1 MDTENY
7 IKKIFKI
14 VNDNDFNTLALELFL
29 YQYKYNEVYQK
40 YVNLIK
46 YDVNKIAYY
55 TDIPFLPIEL
65 FKTKKIIS
73 KYSDFNKV
81 FHSSGTTV
89 NIKSKHYIVDEKIYQ
104 DSIINSFKLFF
115 GNPNKYVFLCL
126 VPSTQEEPNSSLSYM
141 CDELITA
148 STKEESG
155 FYLNQDKAIIDTI
168 YKCKK
173 KNQAIILIGLSFAIL
188 NFAENNKIDLNNE
201 IVIETGGMKNKRAS
215 IVRPELHKRLKSL
228 LNMNKIYSEYSMTEL
243 LSQSYFCNE
252 SYFKT
257 PPWKKILIRDK
268 NNPLRLNSNNNRGC
282 INIIDLA
289 NLHTCGFIATND
301 LGIINKDG
309 FDVLGRAQ
317 NASERGCNLMI

>member
-1 MDTENY
+1 MNTENY

-29 YQYKYNEVYQK
+29 YQYKYNEIYQE
-40 YVNLIK
+40 YINLIK
-46 YDVNKIAYY
+46 YDISKITYY

-65 FKTKKIIS
+65 FKTKKVIS
-73 KYSDFNKV
+73 KYSNFSKI
-81 FHSSGTTV
+81 FYSSGTTG
-89 NIKSKHYIVDEKIYQ
+89 NIKSKHYIIDEKIYQ
-104 DSIINSFKLFF
+104 NSIINSFKLFF
-115 GNPNKYVFLCL
+115 GNPKKYVFLCL

-141 CDELITA
+141 CSELIKA

-155 FYLNQDKAIIDTI
+155 FYLNQEKSIIDTI

-173 KNQAIILIGLSFAIL
+173 KNQPIILIGLSFAIL
-188 NFAENNKIDLNNE
+188 DFAEKNKIDLTNE
-201 IVIETGGMKNKRAS
+201 IVIETGGMKNKRQS
-215 IVRPELHKRLKSL
+215 IVRPEIHKRLKLL
-228 LNMNKIYSEYSMTEL
+228 LNVTKIYSEYSMTEL

-252 SYFKT
+252 SHFNA
-257 PPWKKILIRDK
+257 PPWKKILIREK
-268 NNPLRLNSNNNRGC
+268 NNPLKLNLNNNRGC

-301 LGIINKDG
+301 LGVINKDG